1 LGLRLI
7 YYVTVEAILYFL
19 QIGRLASCSRTRNL
33 NLIRLQHGIQQADK
47 WKKTLLQTL
56 QSDLVPTIVAYY
68 LGDTDSGTGGVGR
81 VVASSGAGNPWERMI
96 LFRMVLWR
104 DHGLLVLNQGKK

>member
-1 LGLRLI
+1 MEFNKLI
-7 YYVTVEAILYFL
+7 N
-19 QIGRLASCSRTRNL
+19 GR
-33 NLIRLQHGIQQADK
+33 
-47 WKKTLLQTL
+47 KTLLQTL

-104 DHGLLVLNQGKK
+104 DHGLLVLKFEQVSTC